1 MANGGDVIFNFKG
14 DDKQLQKTT
23 SKVTS
28 TLKGLSKTI
37 GKVALAGG
45 VTLGG
50 MFAGMVTSSVKARGQ
65 IEQSLGGI
73 NKLFGKSADEV
84 IKNSQRAY
92 KTAGISAN
100 QYMEQVTSFS
110 ASLLK
115 GLNGDTAATAKI
127 ADTAIKDMADN
138 ANTFGTSIESI
149 QTAYQGFAK
158 QNYTMLDNL
167 KLGYGGTK
175 SEMVKLV
182 KESGVL
188 GEASKDLTL
197 KNFDQKVSFDQIILA
212 INKTQQRLKITGT
225 TAKEAGSTMLGSI
238 SSLKASWNNL
248 LSGMGTT
255 KEVIESLKPVIKNV
269 SRIAKEAISAIWSEL
284 TGMIANALQPAYD
297 WINKHKDALTYA
309 GIAVGTLTAAIVA
322 YTIAQNTATIS
333 GMIANGVIGL
343 LTTTTTIAT
352 AATTAFGA
360 VIGFLTSP
368 ITLVVVAIGGLIAAT
383 VAVVK
388 NWETVKTK
396 ILNIWNGIKT
406 GVGNAVNGVKGFFS
420 NMGTHIG
427 NKVNT
432 IKTKLGEFGSKMK
445 EVATNKIGPAIQ
457 KVGTFFGQLPG
468 KMWTHL
474 TNAWNKFVTWC
485 TNLASKAKEGAKKA
499 VDAIKNGFTNLPGNM
514 VTIGTNVVKG
524 IWNGIGN
531 TASWLFEKIKGFKDA
546 VLNKFKSFF
555 GIHSP
560 STLFRDELGVF
571 MAQGIGEGFT
581 DEMGKV
587 SKQMNRAMATVGLGD
602 MFELS
607 PTLNRTMSSS
617 NNVNVQVINNME
629 TDLLGNLVNN
639 IRTYSNGAKND
650 YNYGMNY

>member
-14 DDKQLQKTT
+14 DDKQLNKSIQSATK
-23 SKVTS
+23 
-28 TLKGLSKTI
+28 TLKGMGKTFLTAAGI
-37 GKVALAGG
+37 GTVSFGA
-45 VTLGG
+45 
-50 MFAGMVTSSVKARGQ
+50 MFAGIATGSVKARGQ

-84 IKNSQRAY
+84 IKNSKKAY

-100 QYMEQVTSFS
+100 QYMEQATSFS
-110 ASLLK
+110 ASLIK
-115 GLNGDTAATAKI
+115 GLNGDTAKAAKI
-127 ADTAIKDMADN
+127 ADTAIKDMSDN
-138 ANTFGTSIESI
+138 ANTFGTSMESI

-188 GEASKDLTL
+188 GEAAKDLTT

-225 TAKEAGSTMLGSI
+225 TAKEANSTLQGSVA
-238 SSLKASWNNL
+238 SLKSSWDNL

-255 KEVIESLKPVIKNV
+255 KEVVESLKPVIKNV
-269 SRIAKEAISAIWSEL
+269 SRIAKEAIKAIGEAIKEL
-284 TGMIANALQPAYD
+284 IAEALKPVTD
-297 WINKHKDALTYA
+297 WINNNKDAVTYLA
-309 GIAVGTLTAAIVA
+309 IAVGTLTAAIAAHMIV
-322 YTIAQNTATIS
+322 QNLDLIVIWGYVTATN
-333 GMIANGVIGL
+333 IA
-343 LTTTTTIAT
+343 A
-352 AATTAFGA
+352 AATTAFST

-368 ITLVVVAIGGLIAAT
+368 ITLVILAIGGLIAAT

-427 NKVNT
+427 NKVND
-432 IKTKLGEFGSKMK
+432 IKTKLGEFGNKMK
-445 EVATNKIGPAIQ
+445 DVATNKIGPAIQ

-485 TNLASKAKEGAKKA
+485 TNLATKAKEGAKAA
-499 VDAIKNGFTNLPGNM
+499 VNAIKNGFTNLPGNM
-514 VTIGTNVVKG
+514 VTIGKNVVKG

-531 TASWLFEKIKGFKDA
+531 TAQWLFEKIKGFKDA

-629 TDLLGNLVNN
+629 TDLLGNLVNTV
-639 IRTYSNGAKND
+639 RTYSNGAKND
-650 YNYGMNY
+650 YNYGMSY

>member
-14 DDKQLQKTT
+14 DDKQLNKSIQSATK
-23 SKVTS
+23 
-28 TLKGLSKTI
+28 TLKGI
-37 GKVALAGG
+37 GKTFLTAAGVG
-45 VTLGG
+45 TVSFGA
-50 MFAGMVTSSVKARGQ
+50 MFAGIATGSVKARGE

-73 NKLFGKSADEV
+73 NKLFGKSASEV
-84 IKNSQRAY
+84 VKNSQKAY

-100 QYMEQVTSFS
+100 QYMEQATSFS

-115 GLNGDTAATAKI
+115 GLNGDTAKAAKI

-138 ANTFGTSIESI
+138 ANTFGTSMESI

-197 KNFDQKVSFDQIILA
+197 KNFDEKVSFDQIILA

-225 TAKEAGSTMLGSI
+225 TAKEANTTLQGSVA
-238 SSLKASWNNL
+238 SLKASWQNL

-255 KEVIESLKPVIKNV
+255 KEVVESLKPVIQNV
-269 SRIAKEAISAIWSEL
+269 SRIAKEAIKAIWDEIKRL
-284 TGMIANALQPAYD
+284 IAEALQPVSN
-297 WINKHKDALTYA
+297 WIKEHQTLLTIIT
-309 GIAVGTLTAAIVA
+309 GIVGSLTAAIVA
-322 YTIAQNTATIS
+322 YTIAQN
-333 GMIANGVIGL
+333 IANIALGIYNGL
-343 LTTTTTIAT
+343 MGIAA

-360 VIGFLTSP
+360 VVAFLTSP
-368 ITLVVVAIGGLIAAT
+368 ITLVVLAIGGLIT
-383 VAVVK
+383 VGVLLVK
-388 NWETVKTK
+388 NWDKVKAGL
-396 ILNIWNGIKT
+396 LNVWNGIKN
-406 GVGNAVNGVKGFFS
+406 GVGNAINGVKGFFS
-420 NMGTHIG
+420 NMGTHIS
-427 NKVNT
+427 NKVNN
-432 IKTKLGEFGSKMK
+432 IKTKLGEFGNKMRD
-445 EVATNKIGPAIQ
+445 VATNKIGPAIQ

-468 KMWTHL
+468 KMWQHL

-485 TNLASKAKEGAKKA
+485 TNLATKAKDAAKKA
-499 VDAIKNGFTNLPGNM
+499 VDAIKNGFANLPGNM
-514 VTIGTNVVKG
+514 VSVGINIVKG

-531 TASWLFEKIKGFKDA
+531 TAQWLFEKIKGFKDA

-560 STLFRDELGVF
+560 STLFRDELGIF
-571 MAQGIGEGFT
+571 MAQGIGEGFI

-587 SKQMNRAMATVGLGD
+587 SKQMNKAMTTIGLGD

-617 NNVNVQVINNME
+617 SNVNVQVINNME

-650 YNYGMNY
+650 YNYGMSY

>member
-14 DDKQLQKTT
+14 DDKELQKTT
-23 SKVTS
+23 SKATS

-45 VTLGG
+45 VALGG
-50 MFAGMVTSSVKARGQ
+50 MFVGMVTSSIKARGE

-84 IKNSQRAY
+84 IKNSQKAY

-115 GLNGDTAATAKI
+115 GLNGDTEKTAKI

-197 KNFDQKVSFDQIILA
+197 KNFDEKVSFDQIILA
-212 INKTQQRLKITGT
+212 INKTQKRLKITGT

-248 LSGMGTT
+248 LSGMGGV
-255 KEVIESLKPVIKNV
+255 KEVLESLKPVIKNV
-269 SRIAKEAISAIWSEL
+269 SRIAKEAISEIWSEL
-284 TGMIANALQPAYD
+284 TGIISNALKPVFE

-309 GIAVGTLTAAIVA
+309 AIAVGTLTAAIVA
-322 YTIAQNTATIS
+322 YIIQQNIMTIMVGGLNIALGIYNTIT
-333 GMIANGVIGL
+333 G
-343 LTTTTTIAT
+343 IAT
-352 AATTAFGA
+352 AVTTAFSA
-360 VIGFLTSP
+360 VLGFLTSP
-368 ITLVVVAIGGLIAAT
+368 ITLVILAIGALIT
-383 VAVVK
+383 IGVLLVK
-388 NWETVKTK
+388 NWDKVKAGL
-396 ILNIWNGIKT
+396 LNVWNGIKT

-420 NMGTHIG
+420 NMGNHISE
-427 NKVNT
+427 KVNG
-432 IKTKLGEFGSKMK
+432 IKGKLSEFGSKMK
-445 EVATNKIGPAIQ
+445 NLATQKIPQAINN
-457 KVGTFFGQLPG
+457 VSNFFSQLPG
-468 KMWTHL
+468 KIWTHL
-474 TNAWNKFVTWC
+474 TNAYNKFKNFC
-485 TNLASKAKEGAKKA
+485 INLANKAKEGAKKA
-499 VDAIKNGFTNLPGNM
+499 VEAIKNGFTKLPGNM
-514 VTIGTNVVKG
+514 VNIGKNIVTG

-531 TASWLFEKIKGFKDA
+531 MASWLFNKIKSFKDA

-581 DEMGKV
+581 NEMGTV
-587 SKQMNRAMATVGLGD
+587 SKQMNKAMATVGLGD

-617 NNVNVQVINNME
+617 SNVNVQVINNME

-639 IRTYSNGAKND
+639 IRTYSNGSKND
-650 YNYGMNY
+650 YNYGMAY

>member
-14 DDKQLQKTT
+14 DDKQLNKSIQSATK
-23 SKVTS
+23 
-28 TLKGLSKTI
+28 TLKGLGKTFLTAAGI
-37 GKVALAGG
+37 GTASFGA
-45 VTLGG
+45 
-50 MFAGMVTSSVKARGQ
+50 MFAGMVVGSVKARGQ

-115 GLNGDTAATAKI
+115 GLNGDTAKTAKI

-138 ANTFGTSIESI
+138 ANTFGTSMESL
-149 QTAYQGFAK
+149 QTAYKNFAK
-158 QNYTMLDNL
+158 QNYMLLDNL
-167 KLGYGGTK
+167 NLGYGGTK

-238 SSLKASWNNL
+238 SSLKASWQNL

-269 SRIAKEAISAIWSEL
+269 SRIAKEAIKAIWDEIK
-284 TGMIANALQPAYD
+284 GMIAEALQPVSN
-297 WINKHKDALTYA
+297 WIKEHQTLLTIIA
-309 GIAVGTLTAAIVA
+309 GVIGSLTAAIIA
-322 YTIAQNTATIS
+322 YTIAQNAATIS
-333 GMIANGVIGL
+333 VMIANGVIGL
-343 LTTTTTIAT
+343 LTATTTIAT

-368 ITLVVVAIGGLIAAT
+368 ITLVVLAIGGLITAG
-383 VAVVK
+383 VLLVK
-388 NWETVKTK
+388 NWDKVKTGL
-396 ILNIWNGIKT
+396 LNAWNGIKT

-445 EVATNKIGPAIQ
+445 DVATNKIGPAIN
-457 KVGTFFGQLPG
+457 KIGTFFGQLPG

-485 TNLASKAKEGAKKA
+485 TKLASKAKEGAKAA
-499 VDAIKNGFTNLPGNM
+499 VNAIKNGFTNLPGNM

-581 DEMGKV
+581 DEMGNV
-587 SKQMNRAMATVGLGD
+587 SKQMNRAMAKVGFGD

-629 TDLLGNLVNN
+629 TDLLGNLVNTV
-639 IRTYSNGAKND
+639 RTYSNGAKND
-650 YNYGMNY
+650 YNYGMSY

>member
-1 MANGGDVIFNFKG
+1 MLKYYESKG
-14 DDKQLQKTT
+14 
-23 SKVTS
+23 
-28 TLKGLSKTI
+28 
-37 GKVALAGG
+37 
-45 VTLGG
+45 
-50 MFAGMVTSSVKARGQ
+50 
-65 IEQSLGGI
+65 
-73 NKLFGKSADEV
+73 
-84 IKNSQRAY
+84 IKW
-92 KTAGISAN
+92 
-100 QYMEQVTSFS
+100 
-110 ASLLK
+110 
-115 GLNGDTAATAKI
+115 
-127 ADTAIKDMADN
+127 
-138 ANTFGTSIESI
+138 
-149 QTAYQGFAK
+149 
-158 QNYTMLDNL
+158 LDNL

-182 KESGVL
+182 KDSGVL

-197 KNFDQKVSFDQIILA
+197 KNFDEKVSFDQIILA
-212 INKTQQRLKITGT
+212 INKTQKRLKITGT

-238 SSLKASWNNL
+238 SSLKASWSNL

-269 SRIAKEAISAIWSEL
+269 SRIAKEAISEIWSEL
-284 TGMIANALQPAYD
+284 TGMISNALQPVFE

-309 GIAVGTLTAAIVA
+309 AIAVGTLTAAIVA
-322 YTIAQNTATIS
+322 YTIAQNTATIA
-333 GMIANGVIGL
+333 GMLANGIIGL
-343 LTTTTTIAT
+343 LITTTTIAT
-352 AATTAFGA
+352 AVTTAFGTA
-360 VIGFLTSP
+360 IAFLTSP
-368 ITLVVVAIGGLIAAT
+368 ITLVVLAIGGLIAAT

-406 GVGNAVNGVKGFFS
+406 GVGNAVNGVKGFFT

-445 EVATNKIGPAIQ
+445 DVATNKIGPAINNTV
-457 KVGTFFGQLPG
+457 KFFAQLPG
-468 KMWTHL
+468 KIWTQL
-474 TNAWNKFVTWC
+474 TNAYNKFVQFC
-485 TNLASKAKEGAKKA
+485 FNLANKGKEGAKKT
-499 VDAIKNGFTNLPGNM
+499 VNAIKNGFANLPRTM
-514 VTIGTNVVKG
+514 VSIGTNIVKG

-531 TASWLFEKIKGFKDA
+531 TANWLFNKIKGFKDA

-560 STLFRDELGVF
+560 STLFRDELGTF

-581 DEMGKV
+581 NEMSSV
-587 SKQMNRAMATVGLGD
+587 SKQMNKAMATVGLGD

-617 NNVNVQVINNME
+617 SNVNVQVINNME

-650 YNYGMNY
+650 YNYGMAY

>member
-14 DDKQLQKTT
+14 DDKQLQKTASEAT
-23 SKVTS
+23 SK
-28 TLKGLSKTI
+28 LEGLSKTI

-45 VTLGG
+45 VALGG

-73 NKLFGKSADEV
+73 NKLFGKNANEV
-84 IKNSQRAY
+84 IKNSQKAY

-100 QYMEQVTSFS
+100 QYMEQTTSFS
-110 ASLLK
+110 ASLIK
-115 GLNGDTAATAKI
+115 GLNGDTAKAAKI

-138 ANTFGTSIESI
+138 ANTFGTSMESI

-188 GEASKDLTL
+188 GEAAKDLTT

-225 TAKEAGSTMLGSI
+225 TAKEANSTLQGSVA
-238 SSLKASWNNL
+238 SLKSSWDNL

-269 SRIAKEAISAIWSEL
+269 SRIAKEAIKAIWDEIKGL
-284 TGMIANALQPAYD
+284 IAEALQPVSN
-297 WINKHKDALTYA
+297 WIKEHQTLLTVLA
-309 GIAVGTLTAAIVA
+309 GIVGSLTAAIVV
-322 YTIAQNTATIS
+322 YTIAQNAATIAL
-333 GMIANGVIGL
+333 GIYNGLMGIA
-343 LTTTTTIAT
+343 A
-352 AATTAFGA
+352 AATTAFSA
-360 VIGFLTSP
+360 VLGFLTSP
-368 ITLVVVAIGGLIAAT
+368 ITLVVLAIGGLIT
-383 VAVVK
+383 VGVLLVK
-388 NWETVKTK
+388 NWDKVKTGL
-396 ILNIWNGIKT
+396 LNVWNGIKT

-432 IKTKLGEFGSKMK
+432 IKSKLGEFGSKMK
-445 EVATNKIGPAIQ
+445 DVATNKIGPAIQ

-474 TNAWNKFVTWC
+474 TNAWTKFVTWC
-485 TNLASKAKEGAKKA
+485 TNLATKAKEGAKKA
-499 VDAIKNGFTNLPGNM
+499 VEAIKNGFTNLPGNM
-514 VTIGTNVVKG
+514 VTIGKNVVKG

-639 IRTYSNGAKND
+639 VRTYSNGAKND
-650 YNYGMNY
+650 YNYGMSY

>member
-14 DDKQLQKTT
+14 DDKELQKTT
-23 SKVTS
+23 SKATS

-84 IKNSQRAY
+84 IKNSQKAY

-100 QYMEQVTSFS
+100 QYMEQTTSFS
-110 ASLLK
+110 AALIK
-115 GLNGDTAATAKI
+115 GLNGDTAKAADI

-138 ANTFGTSIESI
+138 ANTFGTSMESI

-197 KNFDQKVSFDQIILA
+197 KNFDEKVSFDQIILA
-212 INKTQQRLKITGT
+212 INETQKRLKITGT
-225 TAKEAGSTMLGSI
+225 TAKEANSTLQGSVA
-238 SSLKASWNNL
+238 SLKASWENL
-248 LSGMGTT
+248 LAGMGTT

-269 SRIAKEAISAIWSEL
+269 SRIAKEAIGAIWDEIK
-284 TGMIANALQPAYD
+284 GMIAEALQPVYD
-297 WINKHKDALTYA
+297 WLNKNKDALTYA
-309 GIAVGTLTAAIVA
+309 AIAVGTLTAAIAA
-322 YTIAQNTATIS
+322 YTIAQNAANIA
-333 GMIANGVIGL
+333 GALANGIIGL
-343 LTTTTTIAT
+343 LNVTTAIAT
-352 AATTAFGA
+352 ATTTAFGA

-368 ITLVVVAIGGLIAAT
+368 ITLVVLAIGGLIAAT

-432 IKTKLGEFGSKMK
+432 IKSKLGEFGSKMK
-445 EVATNKIGPAIQ
+445 DVATNKIGPAIN
-457 KVGTFFGQLPG
+457 KIGTFFGQLPG

-485 TNLASKAKEGAKKA
+485 TNLATKAKEAAKKA

-524 IWNGIGN
+524 IWNGIRN

-587 SKQMNRAMATVGLGD
+587 SKQMNRAMATAGLGD

-617 NNVNVQVINNME
+617 SNVNVQVINNME
-629 TDLLGNLVNN
+629 TDLLGNLVNTV
-639 IRTYSNGAKND
+639 RTYSNGAKND
-650 YNYGMNY
+650 YNYGMSY

>member
-73 NKLFGKSADEV
+73 NKLFGKSANEV
-84 IKNSQRAY
+84 IKNSQKAY

-110 ASLLK
+110 AFLLK

-138 ANTFGTSIESI
+138 ANTFGTSMESI

-238 SSLKASWNNL
+238 SSLKASWQNL
-248 LSGMGTT
+248 LSGMGTA

-269 SRIAKEAISAIWSEL
+269 SRIAKEAIKAIWDEIK
-284 TGMIANALQPAYD
+284 GMIAEALQPVYD
-297 WINKHKDALTYA
+297 WLNKNKDALTYA
-309 GIAVGTLTAAIVA
+309 AIAVGTLTTAIVA
-322 YTIAQNTATIS
+322 YTIAQNAANIA
-333 GMIANGVIGL
+333 GALANGIIGL
-343 LTTTTTIAT
+343 LNVTTAIAT
-352 AATTAFGA
+352 ATTTAFGA
-360 VIGFLTSP
+360 VVGFLTSP

-445 EVATNKIGPAIQ
+445 DVATNKIGPAIQ

-474 TNAWNKFVTWC
+474 TNAWAKFVTWC
-485 TNLASKAKEGAKKA
+485 TNLATKAKEAAKKA

-514 VTIGTNVVKG
+514 VSIGTNVVKG

-629 TDLLGNLVNN
+629 TDLLGNLVNTV
-639 IRTYSNGAKND
+639 RTYSNGAKND
-650 YNYGMNY
+650 YNYGMSY

>member
-14 DDKQLQKTT
+14 DDKQLNKSIQSATK
-23 SKVTS
+23 
-28 TLKGLSKTI
+28 TLKGLGKTFLT
-37 GKVALAGG
+37 AAGVG
-45 VTLGG
+45 TASFGA
-50 MFAGMVTSSVKARGQ
+50 MFTGIVVGSVKARGQ

-73 NKLFGKSADEV
+73 NKLFGKSANEV
-84 IKNSQRAY
+84 IKNSQKAY

-115 GLNGDTAATAKI
+115 GLNGDTAKTAKI

-138 ANTFGTSIESI
+138 ANTFGTSMESI

-188 GEASKDLTL
+188 GEASKDLTT

-225 TAKEAGSTMLGSI
+225 TAKEAGDTLQGSVA
-238 SSLKASWNNL
+238 SLKASWSNL
-248 LSGMGTT
+248 LSGMGGA

-269 SRIAKEAISAIWSEL
+269 ARIAKEAIKAIWDEIK
-284 TGMIANALQPAYD
+284 GMIAEALQPVSN
-297 WINKHKDALTYA
+297 WIKEHQTLLTVLA
-309 GIAVGTLTAAIVA
+309 GIIGSLTAAIVV
-322 YTIAQNTATIS
+322 YTIAQNAATIAL
-333 GMIANGVIGL
+333 GIYNGLMGIA
-343 LTTTTTIAT
+343 A
-352 AATTAFGA
+352 AATTAFSA
-360 VIGFLTSP
+360 VLGFLTSP
-368 ITLVVVAIGGLIAAT
+368 ITLVVLAIGGLIT
-383 VAVVK
+383 VGVLLVK
-388 NWETVKTK
+388 NWDKVKTGL
-396 ILNIWNGIKT
+396 LNIWNGIKT

-445 EVATNKIGPAIQ
+445 DVAVNKIGPAIQ

-474 TNAWNKFVTWC
+474 TNAWTKFVTWC
-485 TNLASKAKEGAKKA
+485 TNLATKAKEAAKKA
-499 VDAIKNGFTNLPGNM
+499 VEAIKNGFTKLPGNM

-531 TASWLFEKIKGFKDA
+531 TAQWLFEKIKGFKDA

-560 STLFRDELGVF
+560 STLFRDQVGVF

-581 DEMGKV
+581 DEMGNV
-587 SKQMNRAMATVGLGD
+587 SKQMNRAMAKVGFGD

-629 TDLLGNLVNN
+629 TDLLGNLVNTV
-639 IRTYSNGAKND
+639 RTYSNGAKND
-650 YNYGMNY
+650 YNYGMSY

>member
-23 SKVTS
+23 SEATS
-28 TLKGLSKTI
+28 KLKGLSKTI

-45 VTLGG
+45 VALGG
-50 MFAGMVTSSVKARGQ
+50 MFAGMVTSSIKARGQ

-84 IKNSQRAY
+84 IKNSKKAY

-115 GLNGDTAATAKI
+115 GLNGDTAKTAKI

-138 ANTFGTSIESI
+138 ANTFGTSMESI

-175 SEMVKLV
+175 SEMVKLI

-188 GEASKDLTL
+188 GEASKDLTI
-197 KNFDQKVSFDQIILA
+197 KNFDEKVSFDQIILA

-225 TAKEAGSTMLGSI
+225 TAKEANSTLQGSVA
-238 SSLKASWNNL
+238 SLKSSWDNL

-269 SRIAKEAISAIWSEL
+269 SRIAKEAIKAIWDEIKGL
-284 TGMIANALQPAYD
+284 IAEALQPFYD
-297 WINKHKDALTYA
+297 WLNKNKDALTYA
-309 GIAVGTLTAAIVA
+309 AIAVGTLTAAIAA
-322 YTIAQNTATIS
+322 YTIAQNAANIA
-333 GMIANGVIGL
+333 GALANGIIGL
-343 LTTTTTIAT
+343 LNVTTAIAT
-352 AATTAFGA
+352 ATTTAFGA
-360 VIGFLTSP
+360 VIAFLTSP
-368 ITLVVVAIGGLIAAT
+368 ITLVILAIGGLIAAT

-432 IKTKLGEFGSKMK
+432 IKSKLGEFGSKMK
-445 EVATNKIGPAIQ
+445 DVATNKIGPAIQ

-474 TNAWNKFVTWC
+474 TNAWTKFVTWC
-485 TNLASKAKEGAKKA
+485 TNLATKAKEGAKKA
-499 VDAIKNGFTNLPGNM
+499 VEAIKNGFTNLPGNM
-514 VTIGTNVVKG
+514 VTIGKNVVKG

-531 TASWLFEKIKGFKDA
+531 TASWLFDKIKGFKDA

-581 DEMGKV
+581 DEMGTV
-587 SKQMNRAMATVGLGD
+587 SKQMNRAMATVGFGD

-629 TDLLGNLVNN
+629 TDLLGNLVNTV
-639 IRTYSNGAKND
+639 RTYSNGAKND
-650 YNYGMNY
+650 YNYGMSY

>member
-28 TLKGLSKTI
+28 TLNGLSKTI

-50 MFAGMVTSSVKARGQ
+50 MFAGMVTSSIKARGQ

-73 NKLFGKSADEV
+73 NKLFGKSADVV

-100 QYMEQVTSFS
+100 QYMEQATSFS
-110 ASLLK
+110 ASLIK
-115 GLNGDTAATAKI
+115 GLNGDTAKAAKI

-138 ANTFGTSIESI
+138 ANTFGTSMESI

-175 SEMVKLV
+175 SEMLKLV

-188 GEASKDLTL
+188 GEASNELTL

-238 SSLKASWNNL
+238 SSLKASWQNL

-255 KEVIESLKPVIKNV
+255 KEVIESLKPVIENV
-269 SRIAKEAISAIWSEL
+269 GRIAKEAISAIWSEL
-284 TGMIANALQPAYD
+284 TGMISNALQPAFD

-322 YTIAQNTATIS
+322 YTIAQNAATIS
-333 GMIANGVIGL
+333 GTIANGVIGL
-343 LTTTTTIAT
+343 LTATTTIAT
-352 AATTAFGA
+352 AATTAFGT
-360 VIGFLTSP
+360 VVGFLTSP

-388 NWETVKTK
+388 NWETVKTQM
-396 ILNIWNGIKT
+396 LNIWNGIKT

-432 IKTKLGEFGSKMK
+432 IKGKLGEFGNKMK
-445 EVATNKIGPAIQ
+445 DLVTNKVGPAIN
-457 KVGTFFGQLPG
+457 KIGTFFGQLPG

-485 TNLASKAKEGAKKA
+485 TNLATKAKEGAKAA
-499 VDAIKNGFTNLPGNM
+499 VEAIKNGFTNLPGNM

-531 TASWLFEKIKGFKDA
+531 TAQWLFEKIKGFKDR

-560 STLFRDELGVF
+560 STLFRDEVGVF

-581 DEMGKV
+581 DEMSKV

-629 TDLLGNLVNN
+629 TDFLGNLVNN

-650 YNYGMNY
+650 YNYGMSY

>member
-23 SKVTS
+23 QNVTS
-28 TLKGLSKTI
+28 KLKGLSKTI
-37 GKVALAGG
+37 GKVALTGG
-45 VTLGG
+45 VALGG
-50 MFAGMVTSSVKARGQ
+50 MFAGMVTSSINARGE

-73 NKLFGKSADEV
+73 NKLFGKSANEV
-84 IKNSQRAY
+84 IKNSQIAY

-115 GLNGDTAATAKI
+115 GLNGDTAKTAKI

-138 ANTFGTSIESI
+138 ANTFGTSMESI

-188 GEASKDLTL
+188 GKASKDLTL

-238 SSLKASWNNL
+238 SSLKASWQNL

-255 KEVIESLKPVIKNV
+255 KEVIESLKPVIQNV
-269 SRIAKEAISAIWSEL
+269 SRIAKEAIKAIWDEIKGL
-284 TGMIANALQPAYD
+284 IAEALQPVSN
-297 WINKHKDALTYA
+297 WIKEHQTLLTIIT
-309 GIAVGTLTAAIVA
+309 GIVGSLTAAIVA
-322 YTIAQNTATIS
+322 YTIAQN
-333 GMIANGVIGL
+333 IANIALGIYNGL
-343 LTTTTTIAT
+343 MGIAA

-360 VIGFLTSP
+360 VVAFLTSP
-368 ITLVVVAIGGLIAAT
+368 ITLVVLAIGALITAG
-383 VAVVK
+383 VLLVK
-388 NWETVKTK
+388 NWDKVKAG
-396 ILNIWNGIKT
+396 ILNAFNGIKT
-406 GVGNAVNGVKGFFS
+406 GVSNGVNAVKGFFS

-427 NKVNT
+427 DKVNT
-432 IKTKLGEFGSKMK
+432 IKTKLGEFGNKMRD
-445 EVATNKIGPAIQ
+445 VATNKIGPAIQ
-457 KVGTFFGQLPG
+457 KVGAFFGQLPG
-468 KMWTHL
+468 KMWQHL

-485 TNLASKAKEGAKKA
+485 TNLATKAKDAAKKA
-499 VDAIKNGFTNLPGNM
+499 VDAIKNGFANLPGNM
-514 VTIGTNVVKG
+514 VSVGTNIVKG

-531 TASWLFEKIKGFKDA
+531 TAQWLFEKIKGFKDA

-560 STLFRDELGVF
+560 STLFRDQVGVF
-571 MAQGIGEGFT
+571 MAQGIGKGFT
-581 DEMGKV
+581 DEMSSV
-587 SKQMNRAMATVGLGD
+587 SKQMNKAMATIGLGD

-617 NNVNVQVINNME
+617 SNVNVQVINNME

-639 IRTYSNGAKND
+639 IKTYSNGAKND
-650 YNYGMNY
+650 YNYGMSY

>member
-23 SKVTS
+23 SEATS
-28 TLKGLSKTI
+28 KLKGLSKTI

-45 VTLGG
+45 VALGG
-50 MFAGMVTSSVKARGQ
+50 MFAGMVTSSIKARGQ

-84 IKNSQRAY
+84 IKNSKKAY

-138 ANTFGTSIESI
+138 ANTFGTSMESI

-197 KNFDQKVSFDQIILA
+197 KNFDEKVSFDQIILA

-225 TAKEAGSTMLGSI
+225 TAKEANSTLQGSVA
-238 SSLKASWNNL
+238 SLKSSWDNL

-269 SRIAKEAISAIWSEL
+269 ARIAKEAIVDIAKEL
-284 TGMIANALQPAYD
+284 GLLIADSLQPAVD
-297 WINKHKDALTYA
+297 WINNNKDAVTYLA
-309 GIAVGTLTAAIVA
+309 IAIGTLTAAIAA
-322 YTIAQNTATIS
+322 YAIAQNTANIA
-333 GMIANGVIGL
+333 GLLANGIIGL
-343 LTTTTTIAT
+343 LNVTTTIAT
-352 AATTAFGA
+352 ATTTAFGA
-360 VIGFLTSP
+360 VIAFLTSP
-368 ITLVVVAIGGLIAAT
+368 ITLVILAIGGLIAAT

-432 IKTKLGEFGSKMK
+432 IKSKLGEFGSKMK
-445 EVATNKIGPAIQ
+445 DVATNKIGPAIQ

-485 TNLASKAKEGAKKA
+485 TNLATKAKEAAKKA

-514 VTIGTNVVKG
+514 VTIGKNVVKG

-629 TDLLGNLVNN
+629 TDLLGNLVNTV
-639 IRTYSNGAKND
+639 RTYSNGAKND
-650 YNYGMNY
+650 YNYGMSY

>member
-14 DDKQLQKTT
+14 DDKQLNKSIQSATK
-23 SKVTS
+23 
-28 TLKGLSKTI
+28 TLKGI
-37 GKVALAGG
+37 GKTFLTAAGIG
-45 VTLGG
+45 TASFAT
-50 MFAGMVTSSVKARGQ
+50 MFAGMVVGSVKARGQ

-73 NKLFGKSADEV
+73 NKLFGKSANEV
-84 IKNSQRAY
+84 IKNSQKAY

-110 ASLLK
+110 ASLIK
-115 GLNGDTAATAKI
+115 GLNGDTAKTAKI
-127 ADTAIKDMADN
+127 ADIAIKDMADN
-138 ANTFGTSIESI
+138 ANTFGTSMESI

-188 GEASKDLTL
+188 GKASKDLTL

-238 SSLKASWNNL
+238 SSLKASWQNL

-269 SRIAKEAISAIWSEL
+269 SRIAKEAIKAIWDEIKGL
-284 TGMIANALQPAYD
+284 IAEALQPVSN
-297 WINKHKDALTYA
+297 WIKEHQTLLTIIT
-309 GIAVGTLTAAIVA
+309 GIVGSLTAAIVA
-322 YTIAQNTATIS
+322 YTIAQN
-333 GMIANGVIGL
+333 IANISLGIYNGL
-343 LTTTTTIAT
+343 MGIAA

-360 VIGFLTSP
+360 VVAFLTSP
-368 ITLVVVAIGGLIAAT
+368 ITLVVLAIGGLITAG
-383 VAVVK
+383 VLLVK
-388 NWETVKTK
+388 NWDKVKAGL
-396 ILNIWNGIKT
+396 LNVWNGIKN

-420 NMGTHIG
+420 NMGTHIS
-427 NKVNT
+427 NKVNN
-432 IKTKLGEFGSKMK
+432 IKTKLGEFGNKMRD
-445 EVATNKIGPAIQ
+445 VATNKIGPAIQ

-468 KMWTHL
+468 KMWQHL

-485 TNLASKAKEGAKKA
+485 TNLATKAKDAAKKA
-499 VDAIKNGFTNLPGNM
+499 VNAIKNGFANLPGNM
-514 VTIGTNVVKG
+514 VSVGINIVKG

-531 TASWLFEKIKGFKDA
+531 TAQWLFNKIKGFKDA

-581 DEMGKV
+581 DEMSSV
-587 SKQMNRAMATVGLGD
+587 SKKMNRAMTTVGLGD

-607 PTLNRTMSSS
+607 PTLNKTMSSS
-617 NNVNVQVINNME
+617 TNVNVQVINNME

-650 YNYGMNY
+650 YNYGMSY

>member
-14 DDKQLQKTT
+14 DDKQLNKSIQSATK
-23 SKVTS
+23 
-28 TLKGLSKTI
+28 TLKGI
-37 GKVALAGG
+37 GKTFLTAAGIG
-45 VTLGG
+45 TVSFGA
-50 MFAGMVTSSVKARGQ
+50 MFAGIVTGSIKARGE

-100 QYMEQVTSFS
+100 QYMEQATSFS
-110 ASLLK
+110 ASLIK
-115 GLNGDTAATAKI
+115 GLNGDTAKAAKI

-138 ANTFGTSIESI
+138 ANTFGTSMESI
-149 QTAYQGFAK
+149 QMAYQGFAK
-158 QNYTMLDNL
+158 QNYMMLDNL
-167 KLGYGGTK
+167 RLGYGGTK

-182 KESGVL
+182 KDSGVL

-212 INKTQQRLKITGT
+212 INKTQKRLKIIGT
-225 TAKEAGSTMLGSI
+225 TEEEANRTLLGSVA
-238 SSLKASWNNL
+238 SLKASWNNL
-248 LSGMGTT
+248 LSGMGGA
-255 KEVIESLKPVIKNV
+255 KEVLESLKPVIKNV
-269 SRIAKEAISAIWSEL
+269 SRIAKEAISEIWNEL
-284 TGMIANALQPAYD
+284 TGMISNALQPVFE
-297 WINKHKDALTYA
+297 WINKYKDVLTYA
-309 GIAVGTLTAAIVA
+309 AIAVGTLTAAIVA
-322 YTIAQNTATIS
+322 YIIQQNIMTIMVGGLNLALGIYNTIT
-333 GMIANGVIGL
+333 G
-343 LTTTTTIAT
+343 IAT
-352 AATTAFGA
+352 AVTTAFGA
-360 VIGFLTSP
+360 VIAFLTSP
-368 ITLVVVAIGGLIAAT
+368 ITLVILAIGALIIAT

-406 GVGNAVNGVKGFFS
+406 GIGNAVNGVKGFFT

-427 NKVNT
+427 NKVNN

-445 EVATNKIGPAIQ
+445 DVATQKIPQTINNIV
-457 KVGTFFGQLPG
+457 KFFTQLPG
-468 KMWTHL
+468 KIWTQL
-474 TNAWNKFVTWC
+474 TNAYNRFVQFC
-485 TNLASKAKEGAKKA
+485 FNLANKGKEGAKKT
-499 VDAIKNGFTNLPGNM
+499 VNAIKNGFANLPKAM
-514 VTIGTNVVKG
+514 VSIGTNIVKG

-531 TASWLFEKIKGFKDA
+531 TAQWLFNKIKGFKDA

-560 STLFRDELGVF
+560 STLLRDQVGTF

-581 DEMGKV
+581 NEMSSV
-587 SKQMNRAMATVGLGD
+587 SKQMNKAMATVGLGD
-602 MFELS
+602 MFKLS

-650 YNYGMNY
+650 YNYGMAY